1 MIRNVLKKNISPDDI
16 LDEGERL
23 LLLESI
29 KLYNN
34 YYIKDNSKKNNI
46 FSIPVTFI
54 SYPAGSICKVKVES
68 NIRNQFNKGDIID
81 VDFTC
86 LRIIPEFVFNYFV
99 LKDVNNLNSDLF
111 LDNSKENSNLIY
123 TDYMINNACINK
135 EINNNINSLKKE
147 KIDETIENINLDKI
161 LKDEN
166 QKSDSK
172 EYIYNNNRIKYE
184 KEDNALDK
192 NLSINND
199 VNKKINYPPN
209 KKKAKNNKKGK
220 SKGKK
225 NNNFISKILLVISL
239 SFLIFMN
246 YNLCLILKNIYL
258 IYWNF

>member
-1 MIRNVLKKNISPDDI
+1 
-16 LDEGERL
+16 
-23 LLLESI
+23 
-29 KLYNN
+29 
-34 YYIKDNSKKNNI
+34 
-46 FSIPVTFI
+46 
-54 SYPAGSICKVKVES
+54 
-68 NIRNQFNKGDIID
+68 
-81 VDFTC
+81 
-86 LRIIPEFVFNYFV
+86 
-99 LKDVNNLNSDLF
+99 
-111 LDNSKENSNLIY
+111 
-123 TDYMINNACINK
+123 MINNACVNK

-199 VNKKINYPPN
+199 INKKINYPPN

-225 NNNFISKILLVISL
+225 K
-239 SFLIFMN
+239 
-246 YNLCLILKNIYL
+246 
-258 IYWNF
+258 